1 MSAGFDYAAL
11 QATLE
16 DWPRVAPGEAALD
29 GVLERLRQVLALALA
44 GGVARLPPAGDTAPL
59 LRHVLRRES
68 LRSGTTA
75 RLRVPRSGGWPD
87 FAAWRRHGI
96 LAQPLGS
103 AHLLLE
109 ATPWKPDWLA
119 PDDRPVFEDAFAE
132 RQARHDS
139 RRPMDPFLQD
149 ASGYDAY
156 FSPGQREAVRSAF
169 LGVPG
174 ETLVVALPT
183 GSGKSFVAQAP
194 LLVRGPEAG
203 LTLCIVPTTALALD
217 QARIMA
223 GLLRARQPS
232 VQPSSLAWH
241 AGLSAEERLAIK
253 RAIRQ
258 GRQGVLYCSPE
269 AATGALLPALFDA
282 ACAGLLTHLV
292 VDEAHLLAQ
301 WGDDFRPAFQMLAGV
316 RRGLLAACAGPKF
329 RTILMSAT
337 LTPETVKTI
346 DALFGPASTVQML
359 AAIHLRPE
367 PQYWIHQE
375 DDEPAKQRK
384 VLEALRHAPRPF
396 ILYVTKRDDARRWL
410 QILQGEGLTR
420 ITCFHG
426 ETRDEER
433 RRIIDAWAD
442 NRLDGIVATSA
453 FGVGI
458 DKQDVRTVIHA
469 TVPETLDRFYQEV
482 GRGGRDGRACSSLLL
497 FSHRDRE
504 LAEALSAPTLISD
517 ELGFERWSALA
528 ASAKALDALGFVL
541 EIDLDVVPPRLS
553 QQSDYNAAWNMRTVI
568 MMARAGLLE
577 LQFAPPSDLER
588 LPDENDLEFKV
599 RSEAYW
605 KGYFRKVVVRLHY
618 ENYRSETVFNARMG
632 LERSRAFQNAQ
643 ASSALLGRL
652 LLGRT
657 EVSAL
662 LDDLYRSHAPRRS
675 VVVSRACGGCP
686 EHRRSSVP
694 KLAYAEP
701 LPFGIEDVVPPDL
714 TALRARFPHLK
725 LARPVILP
733 LPAPWG
739 ENVAMAILDNLVAS
753 FGVREIAV
761 PDQVRRHPVLAR
773 LHWRLADRVLLV
785 QSVEEEAACPSAYPV
800 ARATLLVEPR
810 VPPHLWLMERPVH
823 FILAP
828 ADTPDAQ
835 HPERLLADT
844 GGNVLSYEVFMQ
856 GLRA

>member
-1 MSAGFDYAAL
+1 MSAVFDYAAL
-11 QATLE
+11 QAMLG
-16 DWPRVAPGEAALD
+16 DWPQVAPPKAALD
-29 GVLERLRQVLALALA
+29 GILERLRQILALAFA
-44 GGVARLPPAGDTAPL
+44 GDGAGRPPAGDTAPL
-59 LRHVLRRES
+59 LRHALRRES

-75 RLRVPRSGGWPD
+75 RLRVPRGGGWPQS
-87 FAAWRRHGI
+87 ATWRSHGI

-103 AHLLLE
+103 AHFLLE
-109 ATPWKPDWLA
+109 ATPWEPNWLA

-132 RQARHDS
+132 RQVRHDN
-139 RRPMDPFLQD
+139 RRPIDPFLQD
-149 ASGYDAY
+149 ATGYESY

-169 LGVPG
+169 LAPPG
-174 ETLVVALPT
+174 ETLIVALPT

-203 LTLCIVPTTALALD
+203 LTLCIVPTTALVLD

-223 GLLRARQPS
+223 GLLKARRPG

-241 AGLSAEERLAIK
+241 ADLSAEERLAIK
-253 RAIRQ
+253 RAIRR
-258 GRQGVLYCSPE
+258 GRQGILYCSPE
-269 AATGALLPALFDA
+269 AATGALLPALFEA
-282 ACAGLLTHLV
+282 ARAGLLTDFV
-292 VDEAHLLAQ
+292 IDEAHLLAQ
-301 WGDDFRPAFQMLAGV
+301 WGDGFRPAFQMLAGV
-316 RRGLLAACAGPKF
+316 RRGLLAACAGRKF
-329 RTILMSAT
+329 RTVLMSAT

-346 DALFGPASTVQML
+346 DALFGPAKTVQML

-367 PQYWIHQE
+367 PQYWIHRE

-420 ITCFHG
+420 IACFHG
-426 ETRDEER
+426 ETPDKER

-442 NRLDGIVATSA
+442 SRLDGVVATSA

-504 LAEALSAPTLISD
+504 LAEALSTPTLISD

-528 ASAKALDALGFVL
+528 ASAKALDENGFVL
-541 EIDLDVVPPRLS
+541 EVDLDVVPPRLS
-553 QQSDYNAAWNMRTVI
+553 QQSDYNAAWNMRTLI

-577 LQFAPPSDLER
+577 LKSEPPFDPER
-588 LPDENDLEFKV
+588 LPDESDLAFEV

-605 KGYFRKVVVRLHY
+605 EGYFRKAVVRLHY
-618 ENYRSETVFNARMG
+618 DNYRSETVFNAQMR
-632 LERSRAFQNAQ
+632 LERSRALQAAQ
-643 ASSALLGRL
+643 ASSALLDRL
-652 LLGRT
+652 LLGRA

-686 EHRRSSVP
+686 AHRRFGVP
-694 KLAYAEP
+694 NLAYAEP
-701 LPFGIEDVVPPDL
+701 LPFGIENVVPPNL
-714 TALRARFPHLK
+714 TALRRRFPHLK
-725 LARPVILP
+725 LAAPIILP
-733 LPAPWG
+733 LPPPWD
-739 ENVAMAILDNLVAS
+739 ENGAMAILDNLAAS

-761 PDQVRRHPVLAR
+761 PDQVRRHPMLAR
-773 LHWRLADRVLLV
+773 LHRRLADRVLLV
-785 QSVEEEAACPSAYPV
+785 QSLEEEAACPSAYPL
-800 ARATLLVEPR
+800 ARATLLVKPR
-810 VPPHLWLMERPVH
+810 VPPHIWLMERPVH
-823 FILAP
+823 FLLAP
-828 ADTPDAQ
+828 ADTPDPH

-856 GLRA
+856 GVRA